1 VPPPAS
7 SIADALRA
15 LATALDGAEV
25 RWYVFGAQAAIA
37 YGSTRVTKDIDV
49 TVELP
54 LDGVRVLV
62 DALRAVAVEPR
73 IGDVDDFIART
84 RVVPMVHRPTGMPID
99 VVLAGPGVEE
109 LFMSRARRLRMAD
122 VDVSVASPEDILVMK
137 IFAGRPHDLEDALS
151 VLRGRPDLDLAAVR
165 STLSALEGA
174 LDQSDLT
181 PLLESLLAR
190 IGK

>member
-54 LDGVRVLV
+54 PDGVRV
-62 DALRAVAVEPR
+62 P
-73 IGDVDDFIART
+73 
-84 RVVPMVHRPTGMPID
+84 GM
-99 VVLAGPGVEE
+99 EE

-151 VLRGRPDLDLAAVR
+151 VLRGRPDLDLAEVR

>member
-54 LDGVRVLV
+54 PDGVRVLV
-62 DALRAVAVEPR
+62 DALRAVAVAPR
-73 IGDVDDFIART
+73 IDDVDDFIART

-99 VVLAGPGVEE
+99 VVLAGPGMEE
-109 LFMSRARRLRMAD
+109 LFLSRARRLRMAD

-137 IFAGRPHDLEDALS
+137 ILAGRPHDREDALS

-181 PLLESLLAR
+181 PVLESLLAR
-190 IGK
+190 VGK

>member
-54 LDGVRVLV
+54 PDGVRVLV

-73 IGDVDDFIART
+73 IDDVDDFIART

-109 LFMSRARRLRMAD
+109 LFMSGARRLRMAD

-181 PLLESLLAR
+181 PVLESLLAR